1 MLHLKGLDNHQR
13 EAAFPKSRVFG
24 SCAGIRNGR
33 RKSGVKPPHS
43 KMSHRAVAIGRI
55 YGENGEL
62 EFAMPQINK
71 AAKKPPQS
79 ERIYTFTWK

>member
-1 MLHLKGLDNHQR
+1 ML
-13 EAAFPKSRVFG
+13 VF
-24 SCAGIRNGR
+24 
-33 RKSGVKPPHS
+33 KPPDS
-43 KMSHRAVAIGRI
+43 KMSHRAVAVGRI